1 MTASTPASTSASDD
15 TLKGLRKLGAIAG
28 TFALLGLATY
38 AVPGS
43 QRLRPWV
50 AGEGVPIARMFAD
63 AEPVLPDFAEAAMHS
78 TESANRADVG
88 AQLGDQVAQNLGEDP
103 EGGGE
108 GEGERG
114 TAPGAAGPADGPR
127 ERVQPSEYEGITQH
141 LEYTAA
147 LAPFFTKLAAV
158 ARQQP
163 GAIARVAHYGDS
175 AVAAD
180 AITSTARRRLQARFG
195 DSGHGFVLIARGNLH
210 YGHKDVV
217 QRSSG
222 SWEVNSIVQ
231 LGLRPGLYG
240 YGGVMVRG
248 GGGDR
253 AYVGTVKASDGK
265 YGNRV
270 SRFELFYQ
278 RSRGAG
284 AIELKVDGAK
294 KAVLETRA
302 SKTED
307 AFHAIEVP
315 DGEHTLAI
323 KTLGSPVRIYGVA
336 LERSVPGVVYDSLGI
351 VGAVAERLLGAE
363 PDHIAGQIAHR
374 DPDLLVLAFGGNESA
389 NRWLN
394 IEQYKRDMT
403 KVVQH
408 MRSGKPKVPCLLF
421 APLDQG
427 ERDKRGKVVTVDVLP
442 KIVEAQRQV
451 AKQQG
456 CAFFDAFTAM
466 GGEGAMG
473 KWIKSRPKLATSDLR
488 HATPAG
494 YEVIGNLYYKAL
506 LEAFASAPSAR

>member
-1 MTASTPASTSASDD
+1 MSQSAQTTAEPNATRDA
-15 TLKGLRKLGAIAG
+15 LRKLGTIAG
-28 TFALLGLATY
+28 TVALLGLATY

-50 AGEGVPIARMFAD
+50 VGEGVPIARMFDD
-63 AEPVLPDFAEAAMHS
+63 AEPALPDFAEAAMHS
-78 TESANRADVG
+78 SESANRDDVG

-103 EGGGE
+103 EGQAGDE
-108 GEGERG
+108 GEDQ
-114 TAPGAAGPADGPR
+114 AQGAAGPAQGPR
-127 ERVQPSEYEGITQH
+127 DRVQPSEYEGITQH
-141 LEYTAA
+141 IEYAGALEG
-147 LAPFFTKLAAV
+147 FFTKLAAA
-158 ARQQP
+158 ARGEK

-180 AITSTARRRLQARFG
+180 AITSTARRRMQARFG
-195 DSGHGFVLIARGNLH
+195 DSGHGFVLIARGSLH

-231 LGLRPGLYG
+231 LGLSPGYYG
-240 YGGVMVRG
+240 YGGVMVKG

-253 AYVGTVKASDGK
+253 ATVGTVQDGK
-265 YGNRV
+265 YGTKV

-278 RSRGAG
+278 RSRGSG
-284 AIELKVDGAK
+284 PIELKVDGEK
-294 KAVLETRA
+294 KAVLQTRA
-302 SKTED
+302 NKVED

-315 DGEHTLAI
+315 DGQHSLSI

-336 LERSVPGVVYDSLGI
+336 LERNEPGVVYDSLGI
-351 VGAVAERLLGAE
+351 VGAVGERLLGAE
-363 PDHIAGQIAHR
+363 PEHIAGQIAHR

-394 IEQYKRDMT
+394 IEQYTKDAT

-408 MRSGKPKVPCLLF
+408 MRSGKPKVSCLLF

-427 ERDKRGKVVTVDVLP
+427 EKDKRGKVVTVDVLP

-456 CAFFDAFTAM
+456 CAFFDAFSAM

-473 KWIKSRPKLATSDLR
+473 KWVKSRPKLATSDLR

-494 YEVIGNLYYKAL
+494 YEVVGNMYYKAM
-506 LEAFASAPSAR
+506 LEAFAEFGGAK